1 LRKSGVFGLSLAEM
15 ELTVAH
21 SAMAAASRESSDFNF
36 EGFES
41 VCQVAKGT
49 IEEFALALYV
59 PNSQ

>member
-1 LRKSGVFGLSLAEM
+1 MFGLSLAEM